1 MIGKVTPQMLYSPE
15 QVAERLGLH
24 VRTIRNYVRGGRLR
38 AVRIGKQYRIAS
50 KDLAKLT
57 GQPPSAFESKPS
69 AGQIRSEVSSI
80 VDIDAISPDMANRL
94 TSLLMGASHG
104 RGKRDTASRVQ
115 AIYDPDRMHMKVIL
129 VGTFDDNATY
139 FSLVEGLLR
148 S

>member
-1 MIGKVTPQMLYSPE
+1 MRPQTLYSPE

-57 GQPPSAFESKPS
+57 GQPESAFERRPS

-80 VDIDAISPDMANRL
+80 VDIDAISPDVADRL
-94 TSLLMGASHG
+94 TSLLMGAAHG
-104 RGKRDTASRVQ
+104 RGKRDTASRIQ
-115 AIYDPDRMHMKVIL
+115 AIYDTDRMHMKIIL
-129 VGTFDDNATY
+129 LGTFEDSITY
-139 FSLVEGLLR
+139 FSLIQGLLR

>member
-1 MIGKVTPQMLYSPE
+1 MTSQTLYSPE

-24 VRTIRNYVRGGRLR
+24 VRTIRNYVRGGRLP

-57 GQPPSAFESKPS
+57 GQPASAFESRPS
-69 AGQIRSEVSSI
+69 AGQVHSEVSSI
-80 VDIDAISPDMANRL
+80 VDIDAISPDSADRL
-94 TSLLMGASHG
+94 TSLLTGAAHS

-115 AIYDPDRMHMKVIL
+115 VIYDPDRLHMKIVL
-129 VGTFDDNATY
+129 VGSLEDNTTY
-139 FSLVEGLLR
+139 FSLIQGLLR